1 MFRTVSRKKETKF
14 TVGNLLLLLMGL
26 TILSVIVV
34 LIFTL
39 LPPFFR
45 IKDQLL
51 ESTFTLNMILVA
63 LIVLSAI
70 NYILFRNNKG
80 KIAGTLDFQNDKIMI
95 DEKEF
100 ALSEIEKIRIIGND
114 IKGEF
119 RGAMSKGAGNQLI
132 ITMKNGEKTDVYFE
146 QTTEN
151 KLKNQKDI
159 LNVYHDEGKLSE
171 SNYQNI
177 LNNTNYY

>member
-34 LIFTL
+34 LILTL
-39 LPPFFR
+39 LPPLFR

-100 ALSEIEKIRIIGND
+100 AISEIEKIRIIGND

-119 RGAMSKGAGNQLI
+119 RGAMSKGVGNQLI

-151 KLKNQKDI
+151 KLKYQKDI